1 MRLRFDDAAE
11 AFRAELDAWLDDN
24 APTEDDQQD
33 VKHSSGHLPDWAR
46 AWQRKLYDNGWLV
59 PGWPP
64 ELGGRNATPVQ
75 TMVYFE
81 ELSRRRIPRALN
93 PQGLGIVAP
102 SIQDF
107 GNDAQKERYLVPTLR
122 GDITWC
128 LGMSEPDA
136 GSDLAGLRTRAA
148 LDGDAWVVNG
158 QKVWTS
164 GAHDADFCFCFVR
177 TEPDAPK
184 HKGISVLI
192 IDMKTPGIT
201 CRPLPELVDP
211 EYADFNEVFF
221 DNVRVPTDAL
231 VGERGQG
238 WPIASTSLGHER
250 GMLWIG
256 QQTFLQRE
264 VEALIELGKERPEL
278 GSEPLFRDAVVG
290 LWVDAQAMKVM
301 GYRGFAKFA
310 QGRAA
315 PEHSLLKLFSA
326 ESRQRLQLVA
336 SEALG
341 AEAYDREAHATV
353 SEIRSRSYAEGY
365 LWSFAHTIAGGTSE
379 IQRNIIA
386 ERVLGLPRS

>member
-1 MRLRFDDAAE
+1 MRLRFDDDAE
-11 AFRAELDAWLDDN
+11 AFRAELGAWLDAN
-24 APTEDDQQD
+24 APTEEAQQD
-33 VKHSSGHLPDWAR
+33 IKTSSGHLPQWAR
-46 AWQRKLYDNGWLV
+46 DWQRKLYGDGWLV

-81 ELSRRRIPRALN
+81 ELSARRIPRALN

-102 SIQDF
+102 SILDV
-107 GNDAQKERYLVPTLR
+107 GSEAHKERYLVPTLR
-122 GDITWC
+122 GEITWC
-128 LGMSEPDA
+128 IGMSEPDA
-136 GSDLAGLRTRAA
+136 GSDLAGLRTRAV
-148 LDGDAWVVNG
+148 LDGDEWVVNG

-164 GAHDADFCFCFVR
+164 GAHDANVCFCFVR

-192 IDMKTPGIT
+192 IDMQTPGIT

-211 EYADFNEVFF
+211 DYADFNEVFF
-221 DNVRVPTDAL
+221 DNVRVPADAL
-231 VGERGQG
+231 VGDRGQG

-264 VEALIELGKERPEL
+264 VEALIELGKARPSL
-278 GSEPLFRDAVVG
+278 GADPAFRDAIAD
-290 LWVDAQAMKVM
+290 LWIDAQAMKVM

-326 ESRQRLQLVA
+326 EARQRLQLVA
-336 SEALG
+336 TEALG
-341 AEAYDREAHATV
+341 ADAFDREALSAV

-386 ERVLGLPRS
+386 ERVLGLPRG

>member
-1 MRLRFDDAAE
+1 MRLRFDDDAE
-11 AFRAELDAWLDDN
+11 AFRAELDAWLDAN
-24 APTEDDQQD
+24 APHEDAQQD
-33 VKHSSGHLPDWAR
+33 IKTSSGHLPQWAR
-46 AWQRKLYDNGWLV
+46 DWQRKLYDNGWLV

-81 ELSRRRIPRALN
+81 ELSRRRVPRALN

-102 SIQDF
+102 SILDF
-107 GNDAQKERYLVPTLR
+107 GTDAQKERYLVPTLR
-122 GDITWC
+122 GEITWC

-136 GSDLAGLRTRAA
+136 GSDLAGLRTHAA

-164 GAHDADFCFCFVR
+164 GAHDANYCFCFVR

-192 IDMKTPGIT
+192 IDMATPGIT

-221 DNVRVPTDAL
+221 DNVRVPADAL

-264 VEALIELGKERPEL
+264 VEALIELGRARPEI
-278 GSEPLFRDAVVG
+278 GTDPSFREAVASLWIDAT
-290 LWVDAQAMKVM
+290 AMKVM

-315 PEHSLLKLFSA
+315 PEHSLLKLYGA
-326 ESRQRLQLVA
+326 EARQRLQRVA
-336 SEALG
+336 SDALG
-341 AEAYDREAHATV
+341 AQAFDRSALSNVAEVRAH
-353 SEIRSRSYAEGY
+353 SYGEGY
-365 LWSFAHTIAGGTSE
+365 LWSFGQTIAGGTSE